1 MTLRAFS
8 MSLILSLS
16 GCGAAYV
23 PSTVRTDEAGQPVNV
38 VMLTAQTVQQ
48 ANAETRY
55 TPRSIPAAF
64 SSVAGGGTARA
75 RAVVLPE
82 SPLSNEP
89 RPGSG
94 ILRAPPA
101 FTPGPYRIGVGDVVV
116 LATPAAGRTVQEL
129 SGLTASQNLRQGY
142 TVQDDDTITVPDVGR
157 IKIGGLTVSEAEDLV
172 FDRLVQNQIEPAFN
186 LEVREFNARRVT
198 VGGAVRT
205 AQVVPVT
212 LGPLYLNEALSAAGG
227 ISLEDRQWALIRM
240 YRDGTLYEIPL
251 PDFDR
256 RTDLQRLPLKDGD
269 SIFVD
274 TEYRLDRA
282 QAYFEQQIRLAE
294 VRASRQRDA
303 LSQLNSELAI
313 RRSQQDEARSNFQA
327 RLDMGAVARDYVY
340 VTGEVTEPSRFTL
353 PFGKTAVL
361 ADALMNAGGVAP
373 STGNPSQ
380 IYVLRQSPGG
390 QPLTA
395 WRLDASNAVNLVHA
409 TRFELRPADVI
420 FVAEQ
425 PITTWNRLVQQIVPS
440 LIVSGVSAAAA
451 AN

>member
-1 MTLRAFS
+1 MTLRAIAI
-8 MSLILSLS
+8 SLVLSLA
-16 GCGAAYV
+16 GCGVAYV
-23 PSTVRTDEAGQPVNV
+23 PSAVRTNEAGQPVNV
-38 VMLTAQTVQQ
+38 VMLTAQTVRQ

-55 TPRSIPAAF
+55 TPKAIPAEF
-64 SSVAGGGTARA
+64 SMVAGGGSARA
-75 RAVVLPE
+75 AAVALPE
-82 SPLSNEP
+82 SPLSDEP
-89 RPGSG
+89 RPGAA

-101 FTPGPYRIGVGDVVV
+101 FVPGPYRIGVGDVVV
-116 LATPAAGRTVQEL
+116 LATPAAGRTVQET
-129 SGLTASQNLRQGY
+129 SGLTAAQNLRQGY
-142 TVQDDDTITVPDVGR
+142 TVQDDATITVPDVGR

-172 FDRLVQNQIEPAFN
+172 FDRLVQNQIDPAFN
-186 LEVREFNARRVT
+186 LEVQEFNAHRVT
-198 VGGAVRT
+198 IGGAVR
-205 AQVVPVT
+205 AARVVPVA

-227 ISLEDRQWALIRM
+227 IALEDRQWATIRM

-251 PDFDR
+251 VDYDR

-274 TEYRLDRA
+274 TQYRLDRA
-282 QAYFEQQIRLAE
+282 QAYFEQQIQLVE
-294 VRASRQRDA
+294 IRASRRRDA
-303 LSQLNSELAI
+303 LAQLNSELSI
-313 RRSQQDEARSNFQA
+313 RRGQQDEARANFQA
-327 RLDMGAVARDYVY
+327 RLEMGAVDRDYVY

-353 PFGKTAVL
+353 PFGKRAVL
-361 ADALMNAGGVAP
+361 ADALMNAGGIAP

-380 IYVLRQSPGG
+380 VYVLRQSVGG

-440 LIVSGVSAAAA
+440 LIISGVSAAT